1 VPIQEIIVPSQGRVR
16 AVLIRRG
23 QYRFQDPDEV
33 VRFIEEGRTRLSRNR
48 FITADE
54 AFARVRFDFDKGWIV
69 DSEGR
74 AVGVAAFRLRAA
86 GSTLLRKN
94 VSQHYRRAD
103 EAASRLRPR
112 PNEEVVEEFTLIG
125 RDGKLYKQTIS
136 HGLGERYNDN
146 RQGGRWRA
154 ITSRALGL
162 PPGDRT
168 STAALKEAVA
178 YRDVQ
183 IKRTTIVRK
192 D

>member
-1 VPIQEIIVPSQGRVR
+1 MPIQEIVVPSQGRVR

-33 VRFIEEGRTRLSRNR
+33 VRIIDEGRTRLSRNR
-48 FITADE
+48 FITTDE
-54 AFARVRFDFDKGWIV
+54 AFSRVRFNFDKGKIV

-74 AVGVAAFRLRAA
+74 AVGVASFRLSSA
-86 GSTLLRKN
+86 GSTILRKN

-112 PNEEVVEEFTLIG
+112 PNEEIVEEFTLVG
-125 RDGKLYKQTIS
+125 RDGKLYKNTIS
-136 HGLGERYNDN
+136 HGLGNRYESN

-162 PPGDRT
+162 PSGDRT

-178 YRDVQ
+178 YRDIQ
-183 IKRTTIVRK
+183 IKRTTTVRK
-192 D
+192 